1 MRITAFTVF
10 ALSAWLTFG
19 ANSLHYK
26 DPAHYGMGLV
36 WVLFTIA
43 AVSGVFGVL
52 ATGKD
57 AKAAASRR

>member
-1 MRITAFTVF
+1 MRIVAYVVF
-10 ALSAWLTFG
+10 AVSAWLTNG

-43 AVSGVFGVL
+43 TVSGVFAVL

-57 AKAAASRR
+57 KATTR

>member
-1 MRITAFTVF
+1 MRIAAYLVF
-10 ALSAWLTFG
+10 AVSAWLTYG

-43 AVSGVFGVL
+43 AVSGVFAVL
-52 ATGKD
+52 ASGKD
-57 AKAAASRR
+57 KAATTR